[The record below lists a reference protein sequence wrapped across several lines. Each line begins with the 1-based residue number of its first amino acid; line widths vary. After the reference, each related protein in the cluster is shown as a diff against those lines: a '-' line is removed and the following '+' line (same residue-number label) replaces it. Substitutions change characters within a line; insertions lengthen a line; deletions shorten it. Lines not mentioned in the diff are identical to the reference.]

1 MMPSLSSFISLSLD
15 GCYADA
21 RGDMGWADTRD
32 PEQSE
37 FNAENARGGGALVFG
52 RVTYEMM
59 ASFWPTPAAAQLMP
73 DVAAQM
79 NALPKIVFSRTLT
92 SASWSNSRIPGDD
105 FLTELR
111 NLKSGKGPGMV
122 ILGSGSIVAQA
133 ATAGLLDELQ
143 VMLVPVTLG
152 AGKRLFDGIP
162 RHLPWRREEVRQ
174 FGNGNVFI
182 RYRPA

>member
-1 MMPSLSSFISLSLD
+1 MPHLMSFISLSLD

-21 RGDMGWADTRD
+21 RSDMSWAHTQD
-32 PEQSE
+32 PEQAE
-37 FNAENARGGGALVFG
+37 FTSSNAKGGGAMVFG
-52 RVTYEMM
+52 RITYDMM
-59 ASFWPTPAAAQLMP
+59 KAFWPTPAAAEMMP

-79 NALPKIVFSRTLT
+79 NALPKIVFSRTLK
-92 SASWSNSRIPGDD
+92 SADWNNTRVVNADPAG
-105 FLTELR
+105 ELR
-111 NLKSGKGPGMV
+111 RLKSEKGPDMV
-122 ILGSGSIVAQA
+122 ILGSGTIVAQA

-162 RHLPWRREEVRQ
+162 RSIAWKREEVRQ
-174 FGNGNVFI
+174 FSNGNVFL